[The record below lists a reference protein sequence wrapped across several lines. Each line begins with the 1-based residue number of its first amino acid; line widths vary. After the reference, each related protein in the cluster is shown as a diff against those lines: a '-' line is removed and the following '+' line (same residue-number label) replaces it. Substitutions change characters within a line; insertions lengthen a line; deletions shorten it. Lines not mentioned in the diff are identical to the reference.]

1 MTANAFQIT
10 TGSQEATRALGRT
23 LGGLLAGGEILGL
36 TGDLGSGKTCFV
48 HGLAEGL
55 EVGRNSWVRSP
66 TFTLINE
73 YDGRVP
79 LVHVDLFRVAQGAE
93 MEDLHLEEY
102 FASGSVCVIEWFERL
117 DAVGV
122 DEFLAVAFRYVDED
136 RRELRFAAHG
146 PRYDELVAALRQD
159 DGAARDIAATEPV
172 GPEPFDKAQDGRGE
186 A

>member
-1 MTANAFQIT
+1 LKTSEHHVT
-10 TGSQEATRALGRT
+10 TGSPEGTRALGRA
-23 LGGLLAGGEILGL
+23 LAGGLRGGEILGL
-36 TGDLGSGKTCFV
+36 SGDLGSGKTCFV

-55 EVGRNSWVRSP
+55 EVGGKSWVRSP

-73 YDGRVP
+73 YEGRLP

-122 DEFLAVAFRYVDED
+122 DEFLGVNFRYVDEE
-136 RRELRFAAHG
+136 RRDLRFVPHG
-146 PRYDELVAALRQD
+146 QRYEEMITALKSD
-159 DGAARDIAATEPV
+159 
-172 GPEPFDKAQDGRGE
+172 
-186 A
+186 

>member
-1 MTANAFQIT
+1 MTTNAYRIT

-48 HGLAEGL
+48 HGLAEGI

-73 YDGRVP
+73 YEGRVP
-79 LVHVDLFRVAQGAE
+79 LIHVDLFRVAQGAE

-102 FASGSVCVIEWFERL
+102 FASGGVCVIEWFERL

-136 RRELRFAAHG
+136 RRELCFAARG
-146 PRYDELVAALRQD
+146 PRYEELVAALQRG
-159 DGAARDIAATEPV
+159 DGAVTDKAANESV
-172 GPEPFDKAQDGRGE
+172 GPEPLDKAQDGRSE